1 MNCFSGG
8 QFCREAG
15 LFFLCRNVT
24 GYCHEKQCCVFGGTL
39 AIFASSSD
47 FGTKRHKHIFI
58 MEAEKIICCDGA
70 RNNDALAW
78 AAMANKGNDPMAMA
92 AMMNGGMNSWNNSPW
107 MYLIFL
113 ALFGGGGFGWGNR
126 NGQVQDAEIQSK
138 LNQLSTQMQDGN
150 NTNLLMDAIKG
161 NNVALGQLASNLNC
175 DFNQL
180 QSGVCAVQAAIQ
192 EVGGKVGYSA
202 ERVIN
207 AVNLGD
213 MNIVQQMKDC
223 CCQTQ
228 QNIIKMGYENQLGQK
243 DIVNGMQQGFSYTN
257 TGIERASANLGFQI
271 SQMACDLKTNAN
283 DNTQRIIDTM
293 NAHWQSDLQ
302 QRYNDARLELS
313 QQRQNATLIAA
324 LGTKTPTATT

>member
-1 MNCFSGG
+1 
-8 QFCREAG
+8 
-15 LFFLCRNVT
+15 
-24 GYCHEKQCCVFGGTL
+24 
-39 AIFASSSD
+39 
-47 FGTKRHKHIFI
+47 

-161 NNVALGQLASNLNC
+161 NTTALGQLANNLNC

-180 QSGVCAVQAAIQ
+180 QSGVCAIQSAIQ
-192 EVGGKVGYSA
+192 QVGGKVGYSA

-257 TGIERASANLGFQI
+257 TGLERGFSNVGFQM

-283 DNTQRIIDTM
+283 ANTQRIIDTL
-293 NAHWQSDLQ
+293 NGHWQEDLQ
-302 QRYNDARLELS
+302 LRLNRAELELS

-324 LGTKTPTATT
+324 LGTKATTATT